1 MPKKTL
7 ALISGLVVVTI
18 ILFIIA
24 LRAGNQP
31 QTQAPA
37 TPQVAVQ
44 PTSTVP
50 AHTVLMAGPNPL
62 TVAPGEQG
70 SVNITMNT
78 SDNNVTAVQLEL
90 GYDPS
95 IITNVKVTPGA
106 MFSNP
111 AILIDKNDP
120 TTGRY
125 TYAFGITPNSPTIN
139 GTGVVATVTFTAMPG
154 ASGKDMQLGLLPTS
168 LVTARGVAPSVLK
181 NATGTVIDVGTGTS
195 GIENTGITTGHNV
208 SSTTGQ

>member
-24 LRAGNQP
+24 LRAGNQ
-31 QTQAPA
+31 TQAPS
-37 TPQVAVQ
+37 TPPQVAVQ
-44 PTSTVP
+44 PTASVP
-50 AHTVLMAGPNPL
+50 AHTVLSAGPNPL

-70 SVNITMNT
+70 AVNISMNT

-90 GYDPS
+90 GYDPN
-95 IITNVKVTPGA
+95 IISNVKVTAGA

-111 AILIDKNDP
+111 VILIDKNDAAS
-120 TTGRY
+120 GRY
-125 TYAFGITPNSPTIN
+125 TYAFGITPNSPTVK
-139 GTGVVATVTFTAMPG
+139 GTGVVATVTFTALPG
-154 ASGKDMQLGLLPTS
+154 AVGKDMQLGLLPTS

-181 NATGTVIDVGTGTS
+181 IATGTVIDVSNS
-195 GIENTGITTGHNV
+195 GASGMENTGITTGHNV
-208 SSTTGQ
+208 TSTTGQ